1 MLKLLNSQPTNSS
14 VAHAGIL
21 KLNAA
26 STISAIVSD
35 NERLAKRLGEL
46 VLQTFGHLL
55 VKSGNKR
62 RARWLG
68 VLTSLVLAGK
78 KPQKEN
84 AAVVLKLM
92 SDNMC
97 APAPPLDHLAPVFAL
112 CAQDSLES

>member
-1 MLKLLNSQPTNSS
+1 MSAQPIRMSA
-14 VAHAGIL
+14 VCAGTL

-68 VLTSLVLAGK
+68 VLTSLVLAGE

-97 APAPPLDHLAPVFAL
+97 APAPPLDHLVPVYDL
-112 CAQDSLES
+112 CAQDSLVS